1 MQVKEPQTEFIRDY
15 QALIKENK
23 ELKKEKNKLE
33 IRIELLEKAL
43 LFLADQVDECFT
55 EQGLRSNVKYHV
67 EQILQK

>member
-1 MQVKEPQTEFIRDY
+1 MQVKEPIPEFIRDY

-43 LFLADQVDECFT
+43 FYIADQVDECFT
-55 EQGLRSNVKYHV
+55 EQGFRSNVKYHA